1 MASYGKQ
8 NSELIV
14 VLYFVSSDRI
24 LDLYGLVVHIL
35 DHICKKK
42 GRVTTYK
49 SRIFWFF
56 TFRGLKNSS
65 ETNPWYFRPF
75 MAIYRGYISTISHPF
90 YGWGAPQLQRVNMY
104 HHLTSAKRPK
114 AQECQQHEVCQ
125 LQTSRKTW
133 GDPNLFPWKSKGPNP
148 PPNATSLWSFGM
160 SHRKVIYLD
169 PSKTLGKQQQ
179 QKKKRREGN
188 RKHGEISKKSCDF
201 WVSKMDFVEWKVGSL
216 SNWHPEIA
224 GLSECRLNKWIN
236 IMSKK

>member
-148 PPNATSLWSFGM
+148 PPECHLPMKLWN
-160 SHRKVIYLD
+160 V
-169 PSKTLGKQQQ
+169 TQ
-179 QKKKRREGN
+179 EGN
-188 RKHGEISKKSCDF
+188 ISGPIQNSRETTTTEKKTQGRQQETRRDF
-201 WVSKMDFVEWKVGSL
+201 KKILRLL
-216 SNWHPEIA
+216 SIQD
-224 GLSECRLNKWIN
+224 GLCGVKGW
-236 IMSKK
+236 